1 MKKFVLKHKW
11 ALIAGVIGGAGG
23 FLYWRFI
30 GCNSGTCPIRSV
42 WYWSTLWGMAFG
54 YLLGDLVNDW
64 FIRRKQNQN
73 TRQENNA
80 SSSSP
85 DGEQL
90 P

>member
-42 WYWSTLWGMAFG
+42 WYWSTLWGAAMG
-54 YLLGDLVNDW
+54 YLVGDMVNDW
-64 FIRRKQNQN
+64 FVKRKLRKNSQPDIS
-73 TRQENNA
+73 ESDAA
-80 SSSSP
+80 S
-85 DGEQL
+85 
-90 P
+90 